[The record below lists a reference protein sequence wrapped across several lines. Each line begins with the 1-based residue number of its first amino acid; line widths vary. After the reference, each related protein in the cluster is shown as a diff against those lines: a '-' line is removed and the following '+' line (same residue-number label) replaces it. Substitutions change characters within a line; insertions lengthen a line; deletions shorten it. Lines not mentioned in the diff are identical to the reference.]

1 MSSRLLLIRHGQST
15 WNAEGR
21 WQGQADPPLS
31 SLGVQQA
38 QAARDSITQ
47 LNINAVVASDLER
60 ARHTAE
66 LIAPPELEISV
77 HEGLRER
84 HAGEW
89 TGLTHDE
96 IDADYPDWIE
106 NQRRPPGFEKDEP
119 LLGRVIPVLVDLA
132 IAAPTTLVVTHGGVI
147 RSVEHLLSD
156 IRERVPNLGGRWIRY
171 EDGEFVLE
179 ESVLLFD
186 PNQVEFTV
194 PDQI

>member
-31 SLGVQQA
+31 SLGIQQA
-38 QAARDSITQ
+38 QASRDSVEK
-47 LNINAVVASDLER
+47 LNIDAVVASDLER

-66 LIAPPELEISV
+66 LITPLELEVSV
-77 HEGLRER
+77 HQGLREC

-96 IDADYPDWIE
+96 IASDYPGWVDT
-106 NQRRPPGFEKDEP
+106 QRRPSGFEKDGP
-119 LLGRVIPVLVDLA
+119 LLDRVIPVLSALA
-132 IAAPTTLVVTHGGVI
+132 LAAPTTLVITHGGVI
-147 RSVEHLLSD
+147 RSVERSLSD